1 MQPPRKPK
9 PRPRPLKPRQ
19 PSCSARPTKPR
30 PRQKPPAPRP
40 SKPPAPCKRPRL
52 SRPFFFCP
60 AAASTA
66 LRMLSTQRHH
76 GAGNARNGLAIITL
90 DFTAVVADRASTV
103 LGPRPRA
110 QPGTP
115 DRAQEGR
122 LQVDA
127 GETLAW
133 LHQSGMRRA
142 YGSIGQFA
150 QHSAMDRALLVAMA
164 LRIGVELHDGHGFA
178 DGHYAKPQ
186 HLRDRGRSEEH
197 TSELQSPCNLVCRL
211 LLEKKKQYTMSIY
224 DVVERTVAV

>member
-1 MQPPRKPK
+1 
-9 PRPRPLKPRQ
+9 
-19 PSCSARPTKPR
+19 
-30 PRQKPPAPRP
+30 
-40 SKPPAPCKRPRL
+40 
-52 SRPFFFCP
+52 
-60 AAASTA
+60 
-66 LRMLSTQRHH
+66 MLSTQRHH

-150 QHSAMDRALLVAMA
+150 QDRKSTRLNSSHSQ
-164 LRIGVELHDGHGFA
+164 IS
-178 DGHYAKPQ
+178 YA
-186 HLRDRGRSEEH
+186 
-197 TSELQSPCNLVCRL
+197 VF
-211 LLEKKKQYTMSIY
+211 
-224 DVVERTVAV
+224 